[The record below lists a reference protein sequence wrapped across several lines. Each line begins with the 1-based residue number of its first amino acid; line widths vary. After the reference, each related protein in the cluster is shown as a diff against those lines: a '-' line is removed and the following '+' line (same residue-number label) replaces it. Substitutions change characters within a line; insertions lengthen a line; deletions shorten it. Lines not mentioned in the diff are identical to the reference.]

1 MIVSDQNVT
10 DALTYLADNPHPIAI
25 ARKVLTDAE
34 NAAKRAFAHAFLEAE
49 GAEGKRKAEAEI
61 DADYQAKKSREAEAL
76 LDLETHRQRCK
87 AAEMIIEI
95 WRSENANARAAERV
109 R

>member
-1 MIVSDQNVT
+1 MIVTDQNVT
-10 DALTYLADNPHPIAI
+10 DALTYLADDPHPIAR
-25 ARKVLTDAE
+25 ARKDLTDAE
-34 NAAKRAFAHAFLEAE
+34 NYAKALFAQRFLGADGSVDARKSIAEVDLDYQEAKATEAE
-49 GAEGKRKAEAEI
+49 KLMELERHKA
-61 DADYQAKKSREAEAL
+61 RV
-76 LDLETHRQRCK
+76 K